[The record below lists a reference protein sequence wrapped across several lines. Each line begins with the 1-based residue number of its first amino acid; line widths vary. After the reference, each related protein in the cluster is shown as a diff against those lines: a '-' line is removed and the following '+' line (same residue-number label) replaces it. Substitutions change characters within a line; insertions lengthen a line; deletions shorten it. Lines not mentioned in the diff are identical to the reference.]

1 MTGENAYE
9 LFKKGSELLEQ
20 GDFMAA
26 SVPLERARS
35 LEPDKGSIR
44 EALGRAYF
52 RSRQFEAAR
61 VEFEAVV
68 DRAPTN
74 DYALFCLGRALLE
87 LGRPKEARKP
97 LALAA
102 QLRPER
108 RDYRIYRE
116 RAAKAA

>member
-1 MTGENAYE
+1 MSSGENAYE

-52 RSRQFEAAR
+52 R
-61 VEFEAVV
+61 
-68 DRAPTN
+68 
-74 DYALFCLGRALLE
+74 
-87 LGRPKEARKP
+87 
-97 LALAA
+97 
-102 QLRPER
+102 
-108 RDYRIYRE
+108 
-116 RAAKAA
+116 